1 MRMDS
6 FRAVCLPSALSLHRH
21 PRLAFFFFS
30 KSLLCLNIR
39 PISGQQSLKREKHHH
54 LRPPSPQPPAQ
65 WIKPQT
71 AQSHTYAYIF
81 FSSFFKGCT
90 IYRLQ
95 AHKHRLQTGIA
106 LTWSPLLLSFPDG
119 NADREDMLFSFSF
132 FSLSKNHGVRARM
145 RFTGSTDGIT
155 SADMTHRPK
164 SICLFSNRP
173 SHGREETSAYH
184 GSNGYVE
191 GGCPQTSCMFHHA
204 LSRKG
209 KNERC
214 SRCRVT
220 QIPSTEEV
228 LKCGDVWTEPSVSVA
243 TLHPLPHPHFA
254 IQNKHS
260 SLWMCVISLCHN
272 TDRQSPS
279 LTPQRQCKP
288 QHENA
293 ALRCSGGKR
302 PKCSEIGIP
311 GRWDAHHR
319 KVRKKT
325 QGRDFRSVWGTDNM
339 KVMFDVRD
347 KTTQI
352 SIIWSIRWSLSA
364 FVYEGKNQG
373 PSLRGL

>member
-1 MRMDS
+1 MNKTTDCPKPHICRY
-6 FRAVCLPSALSLHRH
+6 L
-21 PRLAFFFFS
+21 FFF
-30 KSLLCLNIR
+30 
-39 PISGQQSLKREKHHH
+39 
-54 LRPPSPQPPAQ
+54 
-65 WIKPQT
+65 
-71 AQSHTYAYIF
+71 
-81 FSSFFKGCT
+81 FFKGCT

-272 TDRQSPS
+272 TDRQSLS

-311 GRWDAHHR
+311 GR
-319 KVRKKT
+319 
-325 QGRDFRSVWGTDNM
+325 
-339 KVMFDVRD
+339 
-347 KTTQI
+347 
-352 SIIWSIRWSLSA
+352 
-364 FVYEGKNQG
+364 
-373 PSLRGL
+373 

>member
-1 MRMDS
+1 
-6 FRAVCLPSALSLHRH
+6 
-21 PRLAFFFFS
+21 
-30 KSLLCLNIR
+30 
-39 PISGQQSLKREKHHH
+39 
-54 LRPPSPQPPAQ
+54 
-65 WIKPQT
+65 
-71 AQSHTYAYIF
+71 
-81 FSSFFKGCT
+81 
-90 IYRLQ
+90 
-95 AHKHRLQTGIA
+95 
-106 LTWSPLLLSFPDG
+106 
-119 NADREDMLFSFSF
+119 MLFSFSF

-272 TDRQSPS
+272 TDRQSLS

-325 QGRDFRSVWGTDNM
+325 QGRDFRSVWGLTIGKLCLIFETKRLKYLLSDLSGDHFQPLCM
-339 KVMFDVRD
+339 RVR
-347 KTTQI
+347 TRAPPSGGFNLNAHYTYI
-352 SIIWSIRWSLSA
+352 VVSCYAPLNT
-364 FVYEGKNQG
+364 FVLCLYVKEHTKQHQHKEHM
-373 PSLRGL
+373 L